1 MPDDATAP
9 PAPVTL
15 FLSYA
20 RVDQARATALA
31 KALEARGY
39 RVWWDGLI
47 EGGSAFARS
56 ISEALESAD
65 AVLVLWSSTSVES
78 DWVRDE
84 AAQGRDRRRLLPL
97 SLDGTAPPLG
107 FRQYQSIDL
116 SHWHGRSGAPQI
128 DSIERA
134 ISAVVGQEPAPKQ
147 TRSGVSRRGLIK
159 ASAAA
164 TGVVAIAGGGLLAWR
179 EGLFGTGGPV
189 SESIAVLP
197 FRNLSGDE
205 SQAYFSDGLT
215 DEIRAA
221 LARVDALQVLAATSS
236 QAARDDEEKADAI
249 SIAGKL
255 NVAYLLEGS
264 VRRAGDMVRIA
275 AELTDGRTG
284 FSRWST
290 VWTRRLSDIF
300 AVQSDIART
309 VANALSIQIATD
321 RPAPGGTRN
330 ITAFENF
337 LQGRSLFN
345 QAKDEESDRKALEHF
360 DLAIAADPRFAMAY
374 AGRSRSLAA
383 IAAQYVKAE
392 ELKKTYDAAIA
403 DARRAVELAPE
414 MAEGQL
420 AMGYA
425 LFAGKLDAD
434 GAWPY
439 YQRAYAL
446 GRGNADVV
454 LLYAL
459 YCSRTGRA
467 EEARK
472 AGERSVVLD
481 PLNARAF
488 RAQGSIDYAARRYG
502 DALNPLKRAVE
513 LNPKISFAHALAG
526 SALLQLGRLDEA
538 RAEFEAEPGDM
549 FRLSGLAI
557 VEHRLRNR
565 AAAEKA
571 FDQLVTEVGDSALY
585 QQAQVLAQWG
595 RSEDSIARLRKAREV
610 GDSGLI
616 YTATD
621 PLLDPLRRRPDFIS
635 FLKNLAVA

>member
-1 MPDDATAP
+1 MPDDPIAP

-20 RVDQARATALA
+20 RSDQARATALA
-31 KALEARGY
+31 RALEGRGY

-56 ISEALESAD
+56 ISDALEAAD
-65 AVLVLWSSTSVES
+65 AVLVLWSKNSIES

-84 AAQGRDRRRLLPL
+84 AAQGRDRHRLLPL
-97 SLDGTAPPLG
+97 SLDGTPPPLG
-107 FRQYQSIDL
+107 FRQYQCIDL
-116 SHWHGRSGAPQI
+116 SHWHGRNGAGQI
-128 DSIERA
+128 DSIHRA
-134 ISAVVGQEPAPKQ
+134 ISAVVGQQAEP
-147 TRSGVSRRGLIK
+147 RRESRGISRRGLLQ

-164 TGVVAIAGGGLLAWR
+164 GVLAVAGGGLVAWQR
-179 EGLFGTGGPV
+179 GLFGGGEPSV
-189 SESIAVLP
+189 ESIAVLP

-221 LARVDALQVLAATSS
+221 LARVDALQVLASTSS
-236 QAARDDEEKADAI
+236 QAAVDEDKDEDAV
-249 SIAGKL
+249 SIARKL
-255 NVAYLLEGS
+255 KVGYLLDGS

-290 VWTRRLSDIF
+290 VWTRKLSDIF

-321 RPAPGGTRN
+321 RPAPGGTHN
-330 ITAFENF
+330 IKAFENF
-337 LQGRSLFN
+337 LQGRALFN
-345 QAKDEESDRKALEHF
+345 QAKDEASDRAALEHF

-374 AGRSRSLAA
+374 AARSRALAA
-383 IAAQYVKAE
+383 IATEHAKAD
-392 ELKKTYDAAIA
+392 ELKQTYADSIA
-403 DARRAVELAPE
+403 SARRAVEIAPD

-420 AMGYA
+420 ALGYA
-425 LFAGKLDAD
+425 LFAGRLDAD
-434 GAWPY
+434 GARPY

-459 YCSRTGRA
+459 YCSRTGQP
-467 EEARK
+467 EEAIR
-472 AGERSVVLD
+472 AGERAVVLD

-488 RAQGSIDYAARRYG
+488 RAQGSIDYAVRRYA
-502 DALNPLKRAVE
+502 DALDPLKRALE
-513 LNPKISFAHALAG
+513 LNPKISFAHSLRG
-526 SALLQLGRLDEA
+526 SALMQLGRLPEA
-538 RAEFEAEPGDM
+538 KAEFEAEPGDI
-549 FRLSGLAI
+549 FKLTGLAI
-557 VEHRLRNR
+557 VEQRMGNR
-565 AAAEKA
+565 GAAEKA
-571 FDQLVTEVGDSALY
+571 FDQLVTDVGDSALY
-585 QQAQVLAQWG
+585 QQAQVLSQWG
-595 RSEDSIARLRKAREV
+595 RKQDAIARLRKAREV

-616 YTATD
+616 YLASD
-621 PLLDPLRRRPDFIS
+621 PLLDPLRKESGFS
-635 FLKNLAVA
+635 SLLNSLT

>member
-1 MPDDATAP
+1 MPDDPSAQS
-9 PAPVTL
+9 APVTL

-20 RVDQARATALA
+20 RADQARATSLA

-47 EGGSAFARS
+47 EGGSAFAKS
-56 ISEALESAD
+56 ISEALDAAD
-65 AVLVLWSSTSVES
+65 AVLVLWSGNSVDS

-84 AAQGRDRRRLLPL
+84 AAQGRDRHRLLPL
-97 SLDGTAPPLG
+97 SLDGTKPPLG
-107 FRQYQSIDL
+107 FRQYQCIDL

-128 DSIERA
+128 DSIDRA
-134 ISAVVGQEPAPKQ
+134 IATVVGQEVEPK
-147 TRSGVSRRGLIK
+147 RESRGLSRRGLLQ
-159 ASAAA
+159 ASTAA
-164 TGVVAIAGGGLLAWR
+164 GVLAVAGGGLVAWKQ
-179 EGLFGTGGPV
+179 GLFGGGAAPI
-189 SESIAVLP
+189 ESIAVLP

-221 LARVDALQVLAATSS
+221 LARVDALQVLASTSS
-236 QAARDDEEKADAI
+236 RAASEDDEDAV
-249 SIAGKL
+249 SIARKL
-255 NVAYLLEGS
+255 KVAYLLNGS

-275 AELTDGRTG
+275 AELSDGRTG

-290 VWTRRLSDIF
+290 VWTRKLTDIF
-300 AVQSDIART
+300 AVQTDIART

-330 ITAFENF
+330 IRAFENF
-337 LQGRSLFN
+337 LQGRALFN
-345 QAKDEESDRKALEHF
+345 QAKDEESDRAALEHF
-360 DLAIAADPRFAMAY
+360 DMAIAADPQFAQAH
-374 AGRSRSLAA
+374 AARSRSLAA
-383 IAAQYVKAE
+383 IAAEYARAD
-392 ELKKTYDAAIA
+392 ELRNTYADAIA
-403 DARRAVELAPE
+403 SARRAIEIAPE
-414 MAEGQL
+414 LAEGQL

-425 LFAGKLDAD
+425 LFTGRLDAD

-446 GRGNADVV
+446 GHGNADVV

-459 YCSRTGRA
+459 YCSRAGRS
-467 EEARK
+467 EEALK
-472 AGERSVVLD
+472 AGERAVVLD

-488 RAQGSIDYAARRYG
+488 RAQGSIDYAARRYA
-502 DALNPLKRAVE
+502 DALEPLKRALE
-513 LNPKISFAHALAG
+513 LNPKMSFAHALMG
-526 SALLQLGRLDEA
+526 SSLMQLGRFKEA
-538 RAEFEAEPGDM
+538 KAEFEAEPGDQ

-557 VEHRLRNR
+557 IEHRLGNR

-571 FDQLVTEVGDSALY
+571 FGALVTDVGDSALY
-585 QQAQVLAQWG
+585 QQAQVLSQWG
-595 RSEDSIARLRKAREV
+595 RGGEAIARLRRAREV

-621 PLLDPLRRRPDFIS
+621 PLLDPLRKQPDFVS
-635 FLKNLAVA
+635 FLKNLAQA